1 MLVLPYDTADR
12 DAYEA
17 AHAELLRR
25 ADRLVAVRNGEP
37 PSGRGGGAVDTDL
50 AAQAAVI
57 PVDVVWPEWAGRAS
71 GCPGAT
77 GLSGFSDFFGLTQ
90 LFELVQLFGL
100 T

>member
-57 PVDVVWPEWAGRAS
+57 SVDVV
-71 GCPGAT
+71 
-77 GLSGFSDFFGLTQ
+77 
-90 LFELVQLFGL
+90 
-100 T
+100 